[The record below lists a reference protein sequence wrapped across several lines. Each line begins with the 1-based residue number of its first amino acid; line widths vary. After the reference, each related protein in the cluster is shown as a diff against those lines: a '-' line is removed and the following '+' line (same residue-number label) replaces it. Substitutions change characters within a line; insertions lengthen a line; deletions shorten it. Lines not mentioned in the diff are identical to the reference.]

1 MTHEWDRIKRFRRNG
16 RGGIEGLPLELMII
30 VIVATLGTA
39 ILIGWMGSVEEPKTI
54 GSVTANVS
62 YMDSTIQKS
71 VGGTEVTITVTDN
84 EGAPIKGAVAVISG
98 CGIPN
103 TAAVTD
109 SAGKAVFKRVLP
121 TVSSGQTGYIN
132 VHVTANGYGEDNSLR
147 IVVV

>member
-1 MTHEWDRIKRFRRNG
+1 
-16 RGGIEGLPLELMII
+16 
-30 VIVATLGTA
+30 
-39 ILIGWMGSVEEPKTI
+39 MGSVEEPKTI